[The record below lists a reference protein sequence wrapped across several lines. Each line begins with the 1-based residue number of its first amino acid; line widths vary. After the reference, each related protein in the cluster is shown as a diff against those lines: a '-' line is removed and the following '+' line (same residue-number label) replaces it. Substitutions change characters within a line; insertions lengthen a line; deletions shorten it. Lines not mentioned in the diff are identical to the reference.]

1 MNKLNNAK
9 IFISVLMIILALALI
24 LIGTV
29 GAISYS
35 LYTASDSS
43 QQEITSNRQTWLDT
57 YTDIMAQFY
66 NIFMIISGI
75 LLLLV
80 SISRIIDILPQ
91 KQSKTDSNEELLKSI
106 QTLHSLYEKG
116 ILNEEEFKERKA
128 LLLSN
133 NK

>member
-9 IFISVLMIILALALI
+9 IFISVLIIILALALI

-43 QQEITSNRQTWLDT
+43 QQETTTNRQDWLET

-80 SISRIIDILPQ
+80 SISRIIDNLPK
-91 KQSKTDSNEELLKSI
+91 KQSKEDNNEELLKSI

-116 ILNEEEFKERKA
+116 ILTEEEFKERKA
-128 LLLSN
+128 LLLSA

>member
-1 MNKLNNAK
+1 MNKRNNAK
-9 IFISVLMIILALALI
+9 IFISVLIIILALALI

-43 QQEITSNRQTWLDT
+43 QQETTTNRQDWLET
-57 YTDIMAQFY
+57 YTDIAAQFY

-80 SISRIIDILPQ
+80 SISRIIDNLPK
-91 KQSKTDSNEELLKSI
+91 KQSKEDNNEELLKSI

-116 ILNEEEFKERKA
+116 ILTEEEFKERKA
-128 LLLSN
+128 LLLSA

>member
-9 IFISVLMIILALALI
+9 IFISVLIIILALALI

-43 QQEITSNRQTWLDT
+43 QQETTTNRQDWLET

-75 LLLLV
+75 LLLLL
-80 SISRIIDILPQ
+80 SISRIIDNLPK
-91 KQSKTDSNEELLKSI
+91 KQSKEDNDEELLKSI

-116 ILNEEEFKERKA
+116 ILTEEEFKERKA

>member
-1 MNKLNNAK
+1 MDKRNITK
-9 IFISVLMIILALALI
+9 IFISVLIIILALALI

-35 LYTASDSS
+35 LYTASTSS

-57 YTDIMAQFY
+57 YTDITAQFY

-80 SISRIIDILPQ
+80 SISRIIDNLPK
-91 KQSKTDSNEELLKSI
+91 KQSKEDNNEELLKSI

-116 ILNEEEFKERKA
+116 ILTEEEFKERKA
-128 LLLSN
+128 LLLSA

>member
-9 IFISVLMIILALALI
+9 IFISVLIIILALALI

-35 LYTASDSS
+35 LYNASDSS
-43 QQEITSNRQTWLDT
+43 QQETTTNRQDWLET
-57 YTDIMAQFY
+57 YTDIAAQFY

-80 SISRIIDILPQ
+80 SISRIVDVLPK
-91 KQSKTDSNEELLKSI
+91 KQSKEDNNEELLKSI

-116 ILNEEEFKERKA
+116 ILTEEEFKERKA
-128 LLLSN
+128 LLLSA

>member
-1 MNKLNNAK
+1 MNKRNNAK
-9 IFISVLMIILALALI
+9 IFISVLIIILALALI

-43 QQEITSNRQTWLDT
+43 QQETTTNRQDWLET

-80 SISRIIDILPQ
+80 SISRIIDNLPK
-91 KQSKTDSNEELLKSI
+91 KQSKEDNNEELLKSI

-116 ILNEEEFKERKA
+116 ILTEEEFKERKA

>member
-9 IFISVLMIILALALI
+9 IFISVLIIILALALI

-43 QQEITSNRQTWLDT
+43 QQETTTNRQDWLET
-57 YTDIMAQFY
+57 YTDIAAQFY

-80 SISRIIDILPQ
+80 SISRIIDNLPK
-91 KQSKTDSNEELLKSI
+91 KQSKEDNNEELLKSI

-116 ILNEEEFKERKA
+116 ILTEEEFKERKA

>member
-1 MNKLNNAK
+1 MNKRNNAK
-9 IFISVLMIILALALI
+9 IFISVLIIILALALI

-80 SISRIIDILPQ
+80 SIIRIIDILPQ

>member
-9 IFISVLMIILALALI
+9 IFISVLIIILALALI

-43 QQEITSNRQTWLDT
+43 QQETTTNRQDWLET
-57 YTDIMAQFY
+57 YTDIAAQFY

-80 SISRIIDILPQ
+80 SISRIIDVLPK
-91 KQSKTDSNEELLKSI
+91 KQSKEDNNEELLKSI

-116 ILNEEEFKERKA
+116 ILTEEEFKERKA
-128 LLLSN
+128 LLLSA

>member
-9 IFISVLMIILALALI
+9 IFISVLIIILALALI

-43 QQEITSNRQTWLDT
+43 QQETTTNRQDWLET

-80 SISRIIDILPQ
+80 SISRIVDVLPK
-91 KQSKTDSNEELLKSI
+91 KQSKADNNEELLKSI

-116 ILNEEEFKERKA
+116 ILTEEEFKERKA

>member
-1 MNKLNNAK
+1 MDKRNITK

-35 LYTASDSS
+35 LYTASTSS

-57 YTDIMAQFY
+57 YTDITAQFY

-80 SISRIIDILPQ
+80 SINRIIDISPK
-91 KQSKTDSNEELLKSI
+91 KQSKADSDEELLKSI

-116 ILNEEEFKERKA
+116 ILTEEEFKERKA
-128 LLLSN
+128 LLLSA

>member
-9 IFISVLMIILALALI
+9 IFISVLIIILALALI

-43 QQEITSNRQTWLDT
+43 QQETTTNRQDWLET
-57 YTDIMAQFY
+57 YTDIRAQFY

-80 SISRIIDILPQ
+80 SISRIIDNLPK
-91 KQSKTDSNEELLKSI
+91 KQSKEDNNEELLKSI

-116 ILNEEEFKERKA
+116 ILTEEEFKERKA
-128 LLLSN
+128 LLLSA

>member
-43 QQEITSNRQTWLDT
+43 QQETTTNRQDWLET

-75 LLLLV
+75 LLLLL
-80 SISRIIDILPQ
+80 SISRIIDNLPK
-91 KQSKTDSNEELLKSI
+91 KQSKEDNNEELLKSI

-116 ILNEEEFKERKA
+116 ILTEEEFKERKA

>member
-9 IFISVLMIILALALI
+9 IFISVLIIILALALI

-43 QQEITSNRQTWLDT
+43 QQETTTNRQDWLET
-57 YTDIMAQFY
+57 YTDIAAQFY

-80 SISRIIDILPQ
+80 SISRIVDVLPK
-91 KQSKTDSNEELLKSI
+91 KQSKEDNNEELLKSI

-116 ILNEEEFKERKA
+116 ILTEEEFKERKA
-128 LLLSN
+128 LLLSA

>member
-1 MNKLNNAK
+1 MDKRNITK

-57 YTDIMAQFY
+57 YTDITAQFY

-80 SISRIIDILPQ
+80 SISRIIDISP
-91 KQSKTDSNEELLKSI
+91 KNQSKADSDEELLKSI

-116 ILNEEEFKERKA
+116 ILTEEEFKERKA
-128 LLLSN
+128 LLLSA

>member
-1 MNKLNNAK
+1 MDKRNVTK

-57 YTDIMAQFY
+57 YTDITAQFY

-75 LLLLV
+75 LLVLV
-80 SISRIIDILPQ
+80 SINRIIDISPK
-91 KQSKTDSNEELLKSI
+91 KQSKADSDEELLKSI

-116 ILNEEEFKERKA
+116 ILTEEEFKERKA

>member
-9 IFISVLMIILALALI
+9 IFISVLIIILALALI

-43 QQEITSNRQTWLDT
+43 QQETTTNRQDWLET

-75 LLLLV
+75 VLLLV
-80 SISRIIDILPQ
+80 SISRIVDVLPK
-91 KQSKTDSNEELLKSI
+91 KQSKEDNNEELLKSI

-116 ILNEEEFKERKA
+116 ILTEEEFKERKA
-128 LLLSN
+128 LLLSA

>member
-1 MNKLNNAK
+1 M
-9 IFISVLMIILALALI
+9 
-24 LIGTV
+24 

-43 QQEITSNRQTWLDT
+43 QQETTTNRQDWLET

-80 SISRIIDILPQ
+80 SISRIVDVLPK
-91 KQSKTDSNEELLKSI
+91 KQSKEDNNEELLKSI

-116 ILNEEEFKERKA
+116 ILTEEEFKERKA

>member
-9 IFISVLMIILALALI
+9 IFISVLIIILALALI

-43 QQEITSNRQTWLDT
+43 QQETTTNRQDWLET

-75 LLLLV
+75 VLLLV
-80 SISRIIDILPQ
+80 SISRIIDNLPK
-91 KQSKTDSNEELLKSI
+91 KQSKEDNNEELLKSI

-116 ILNEEEFKERKA
+116 ILTEEEFKERKA
-128 LLLSN
+128 LLLSA

>member
-1 MNKLNNAK
+1 MNKRNNAK

-57 YTDIMAQFY
+57 YTDITAQFY

-128 LLLSN
+128 LLLSA

>member
-9 IFISVLMIILALALI
+9 IFISVLIIILALALI

-43 QQEITSNRQTWLDT
+43 QQETTTNRQDWLET
-57 YTDIMAQFY
+57 YTDIAAQFY

-75 LLLLV
+75 VLLLV
-80 SISRIIDILPQ
+80 SISRIVDVLPK
-91 KQSKTDSNEELLKSI
+91 KQSKADNNEELLQSI
-106 QTLHSLYEKG
+106 QTIHSLYEKG
-116 ILNEEEFKERKA
+116 ILTEEEFKERKA

>member
-9 IFISVLMIILALALI
+9 IFISVLIIILALALI

-43 QQEITSNRQTWLDT
+43 QQETTTNRQDWLET
-57 YTDIMAQFY
+57 YTDIAAQFY

-75 LLLLV
+75 VLLLV
-80 SISRIIDILPQ
+80 SISRIIDNLPK
-91 KQSKTDSNEELLKSI
+91 KQSKEDNNEELLKSI

-116 ILNEEEFKERKA
+116 ILTEEEFKERKA

>member
-9 IFISVLMIILALALI
+9 IFISVLIIILALALI

-35 LYTASDSS
+35 LYNASDSS
-43 QQEITSNRQTWLDT
+43 QQETTTNRQDWLET
-57 YTDIMAQFY
+57 YTDIAAQFY

-80 SISRIIDILPQ
+80 SISRIIDNLPK
-91 KQSKTDSNEELLKSI
+91 KQSKEDNNEELLKSI

-116 ILNEEEFKERKA
+116 ILTEEEFKERKA
-128 LLLSN
+128 LLLSA

>member
-9 IFISVLMIILALALI
+9 IFISVLIIILALALI

-43 QQEITSNRQTWLDT
+43 QQETTTNRQDWLET

-80 SISRIIDILPQ
+80 SISRIIDISPK
-91 KQSKTDSNEELLKSI
+91 KQSKADSDEELLKSI

-116 ILNEEEFKERKA
+116 ILTEEEFKERKA
-128 LLLSN
+128 LLLSA

>member
-9 IFISVLMIILALALI
+9 IFISVLIIILALALI

-43 QQEITSNRQTWLDT
+43 QQETTTNRQDWLET
-57 YTDIMAQFY
+57 YTDIAAQFY

-80 SISRIIDILPQ
+80 SISRIIDNLPK
-91 KQSKTDSNEELLKSI
+91 KQSKEDNNEELLKSI

-116 ILNEEEFKERKA
+116 ILTEEEFKERKA
-128 LLLSN
+128 LLLSA

>member
-9 IFISVLMIILALALI
+9 IFISVLIIILALALI

-43 QQEITSNRQTWLDT
+43 QQETTTNRQDWLET

-80 SISRIIDILPQ
+80 SISRIVDVLPK
-91 KQSKTDSNEELLKSI
+91 KQSKADNNEELLQSI
-106 QTLHSLYEKG
+106 QTIHSLYEKG
-116 ILNEEEFKERKA
+116 ILTEEEFKERKA

>member
-1 MNKLNNAK
+1 MNKRNNAK
-9 IFISVLMIILALALI
+9 IFISVLIIILALALI

-43 QQEITSNRQTWLDT
+43 QQEIISSRQTWLET
-57 YTDIMAQFY
+57 YTDIAAQFY

-75 LLLLV
+75 VLLLV
-80 SISRIIDILPQ
+80 SISRIIDILLQ

>member
-1 MNKLNNAK
+1 MDKRNITK

-35 LYTASDSS
+35 LYTASTSS

-57 YTDIMAQFY
+57 YTDITAQFY

-75 LLLLV
+75 LLVLV
-80 SISRIIDILPQ
+80 SINRIIDISPK

-128 LLLSN
+128 LLLSA

>member
-9 IFISVLMIILALALI
+9 IFISVLTIILALALI

-43 QQEITSNRQTWLDT
+43 QQETTTNRQDWLET

-80 SISRIIDILPQ
+80 SISRIIDNLPK
-91 KQSKTDSNEELLKSI
+91 KQSKEDNNEELLKSI

-116 ILNEEEFKERKA
+116 ILTEEEFKERKA

>member
-1 MNKLNNAK
+1 MDKRNVTK

-57 YTDIMAQFY
+57 YTDITAQFY

-75 LLLLV
+75 LLVLV
-80 SISRIIDILPQ
+80 SINRIIDISPK
-91 KQSKTDSNEELLKSI
+91 KQSKADSDEELLKSI

-116 ILNEEEFKERKA
+116 ILTEEEFKERKA
-128 LLLSN
+128 LLLSA

>member
-9 IFISVLMIILALALI
+9 IFISVLIIILALALI

-43 QQEITSNRQTWLDT
+43 QQETTTNRQDWLET

-80 SISRIIDILPQ
+80 SISRIIDNLPK
-91 KQSKTDSNEELLKSI
+91 KQSKEDNNEELLKSI

-116 ILNEEEFKERKA
+116 ILTEEEFKERKA

>member
-9 IFISVLMIILALALI
+9 IFISVLIIILALALI

-43 QQEITSNRQTWLDT
+43 QQETTTNRQDWLET
-57 YTDIMAQFY
+57 YTDIAAQFY

-75 LLLLV
+75 VLLLV
-80 SISRIIDILPQ
+80 SISRIVDVLPK
-91 KQSKTDSNEELLKSI
+91 KQSKADNNEELLQSI
-106 QTLHSLYEKG
+106 QTIHSLYEKG
-116 ILNEEEFKERKA
+116 ILTEEEFKERKA
-128 LLLSN
+128 LLLSA

>member
-9 IFISVLMIILALALI
+9 IFISVLIIILALALI

-43 QQEITSNRQTWLDT
+43 QQETTTNRQDWLET

-80 SISRIIDILPQ
+80 SISRIVDVLPK
-91 KQSKTDSNEELLKSI
+91 KQSKEDNNEELLKSI

-116 ILNEEEFKERKA
+116 ILTEEEFKERKA
-128 LLLSN
+128 LLLSA

>member
-9 IFISVLMIILALALI
+9 IFISVLTIILALALI

-43 QQEITSNRQTWLDT
+43 QQETTTNRQDWLET
-57 YTDIMAQFY
+57 YTDIAAQFY

-80 SISRIIDILPQ
+80 SISRIIDNLPK
-91 KQSKTDSNEELLKSI
+91 KQSKEDNNEELLKSI

-116 ILNEEEFKERKA
+116 ILTEEEFKERKA